1 MSEEEVNKQFLSD
14 LKLYTKVVSRYN
26 NIEFDSN
33 NFLLSEK
40 SKFSDNDIAHYCM
53 LYTRVNDRLVKRFEE
68 SFDPTTGAE
77 LACRMHGCITI
88 ELPEFEFNIEQLEDF
103 IFNSLCIEIM
113 NKRITT
119 IYLLAKLED
128 EKDPLTK
135 IIKSINN
142 NF

>member
-1 MSEEEVNKQFLSD
+1 MSEEHINEQFLSD

-33 NFLLSEK
+33 NFLLSEE
-40 SKFSDNDIAHYCM
+40 SNFSDNDIAYFCS
-53 LYTRVNDRLVKRFEE
+53 LYTRVNDRLVERFEE
-68 SFDPTTGAE
+68 SFDETTGAD

-88 ELPEFEFNIEQLEDF
+88 ELPEFDFNHKQLEDF
-103 IFNSLCIEIM
+103 IFNSLCIDIM

-128 EKDPLTK
+128 DKDPLTK